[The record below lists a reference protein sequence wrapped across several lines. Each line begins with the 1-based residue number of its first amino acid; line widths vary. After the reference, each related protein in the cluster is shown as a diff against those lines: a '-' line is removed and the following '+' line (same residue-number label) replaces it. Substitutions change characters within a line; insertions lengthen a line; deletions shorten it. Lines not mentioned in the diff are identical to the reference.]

1 MEKENPMSR
10 HEELNAKL
18 DEAIDNLLDEMSC
31 YEGHTEQYKQLSERL
46 EELTKLRD
54 RKAKFPV
61 SPDVMFAAGAN
72 ILGMIL
78 IMRFERLN
86 IITTKAFTF
95 LARVR

>member
-1 MEKENPMSR
+1 MSR
-10 HEELNAKL
+10 PEELNAKL
-18 DEAIDNLLDEMSC
+18 DEAIATLLDEMSC
-31 YEGHTEQYKQLSERL
+31 YEGHTKEYKKLSERL
-46 EELTKLRD
+46 DELIKLRNA
-54 RKAKFPV
+54 KAKFPV